1 MNDLTKGNPLKLI
14 FWFTIPLLIG
24 NIFQQFYSL
33 SDTLIVG
40 QTLGVKALA
49 AVGSTGSVQFLIIGF
64 AQGLTAGLSI
74 LTAQHY
80 GAKDFKAVRRSFA
93 ISIVV
98 SLVVGIILTIVSLI
112 FVDHILVLMQ
122 TPTDIINDA
131 RTFLQIMLGGM
142 LAPIAFNLLSNIIRA
157 LGDSRTPLWFLIISS
172 VINIGLELLF
182 ILGFHWGIAG
192 AGWATILA
200 QLIASLMC
208 VIYII
213 VRVPILHIGRRHFNL
228 RLSELKG
235 HLRVGLPMA
244 FQMSIIAIG
253 TIVLQAALN
262 SLGTNS
268 VAATTAAQKI
278 DQLATQPL
286 MSFGVTMATFAAQN
300 FGAHQYERIIKG
312 VKQTMWLSGSFS
324 VAAGLIEILW
334 GKQLVGLFVGH
345 QDMAVLNLSQTYFN
359 VIGSTYILLSMLFIM
374 RNTLQGL
381 GRSAI
386 PTLAGAAEL
395 FMRVFAALILVR
407 FFAYPGACASEPLA
421 WLGSVAVLLP
431 AYLQAVRELH
441 QRARAEK
448 TPVTPTTPTVEVASK
463 N

>member
-1 MNDLTKGNPLKLI
+1 MNDLTKGKPLKLI

-74 LTAQHY
+74 LTAQY
-80 GAKDFKAVRRSFA
+80 FGAKDYKGVRRSFA

-98 SLVVGIILTIVSLI
+98 SLIVGMILTILSMF

-122 TPTDIINDA
+122 TPPDIMNDA

-172 VINIGLELLF
+172 LINIGLELLF

-200 QLIASLMC
+200 QLIATVMC
-208 VIYII
+208 LVYII
-213 VRVPILHIGRRHFNL
+213 LKVPILHIGRRHFKL
-228 RLSELKG
+228 MWSEVKA
-235 HLRVGLPMA
+235 HLNVGLPMA

-278 DQLATQPL
+278 DQVATQPL

-300 FGAHQYERIIKG
+300 FGAHKYERIIKG

-324 VAAGLIEILW
+324 VAAGLIEIIW

-359 VIGSTYILLSMLFIM
+359 IIGSTYIFLSMLFIM

-407 FFAYPGACASEPLA
+407 LLAYPGACMSEPLA
-421 WLGSVAVLLP
+421 WIGSCAVLLP
-431 AYLQAVRELH
+431 AYVKAVRELR
-441 QRARAEK
+441 QRSKDEQLSSEEAESTLENAVK
-448 TPVTPTTPTVEVASK
+448 E
-463 N
+463 

>member
-1 MNDLTKGNPLKLI
+1 MNDLTKGKPLKLI

-74 LTAQHY
+74 LTAQY
-80 GAKDFKAVRRSFA
+80 FGAKDYKGVRRSFA

-98 SLVVGIILTIVSLI
+98 SLIVGIILTILSMF

-122 TPTDIINDA
+122 TPPDIMNDA

-172 VINIGLELLF
+172 LINIGLELLF

-200 QLIASLMC
+200 QLIATVMC
-208 VIYII
+208 LVYII
-213 VRVPILHIGRRHFNL
+213 LKVPILHIGRRHFKL
-228 RLSELKG
+228 VWSEVKA
-235 HLRVGLPMA
+235 HLNVGLPMA

-278 DQLATQPL
+278 DQVATQPL

-300 FGAHQYERIIKG
+300 FGAHKYERIIKG

-324 VAAGLIEILW
+324 VAAGLIEIIW

-359 VIGSTYILLSMLFIM
+359 IIGSTYIFLSMLFIM

-407 FFAYPGACASEPLA
+407 LLAYPGACMSEPLA
-421 WLGSVAVLLP
+421 WIGSCAVLLP
-431 AYLQAVRELH
+431 AYVKAVRELR
-441 QRARAEK
+441 QRSKDEQVTNGEAES
-448 TPVTPTTPTVEVASK
+448 TLENTVKE
-463 N
+463 

>member
-1 MNDLTKGNPLKLI
+1 MNDLTKGKPLKLI

-80 GAKDFKAVRRSFA
+80 GAKDFKGVRRSFA
-93 ISIVV
+93 ISIIV

-122 TPTDIINDA
+122 TPTDIIDDA

-172 VINIGLELLF
+172 LINIGLELLF

-200 QLIASLMC
+200 QLLASVMC
-208 VIYII
+208 VVYIV
-213 VRVPILHIGRRHFNL
+213 VRVPILHIGRRHFKL
-228 RLSELKG
+228 RRAEVTS

-262 SLGTNS
+262 SLGTDS

-300 FGAHQYERIIKG
+300 FGAHQYGRIITG
-312 VKQTMWLSGSFS
+312 VKQTMWLSGAFS
-324 VAAGLIEILW
+324 VAAGVIEIIW
-334 GKQLVGLFVGH
+334 GQQLVGLFVGH
-345 QDMAVLNLSQTYFN
+345 QDMAVLHLSQTYFN
-359 VIGSTYILLSMLFIM
+359 IIGSSYILLSMLFIM

-407 FFAYPGACASEPLA
+407 FFAYPGACFSEPLA

-431 AYLQAVRELH
+431 AYIRAVHELR
-441 QRARAEK
+441 QRMATDK
-448 TPVTPTTPTVEVASK
+448 TNKAVDSTVSVTE
-463 N
+463 

>member
-1 MNDLTKGNPLKLI
+1 MNDLTKGKPLKLI

-74 LTAQHY
+74 ITAQHY
-80 GAKDFKAVRRSFA
+80 GARDYKGVRRSFA
-93 ISIVV
+93 ISIVI
-98 SLVVGIILTIVSLI
+98 SLIVGLILTALSMVL
-112 FVDHILVLMQ
+112 VDHILVLMQ
-122 TPTDIINDA
+122 TPADIMVNA

-172 VINIGLELLF
+172 LINIGLELLF
-182 ILGFHWGIAG
+182 ILVFHWGIAG

-200 QLIASLMC
+200 QLLASLMC
-208 VIYII
+208 VVYII
-213 VRVPILHIGRRHFNL
+213 LKVPVLHIGRRHF
-228 RLSELKG
+228 
-235 HLRVGLPMA
+235 HLVAKEVRAHLNVGLPMA

-300 FGAHQYERIIKG
+300 YGAKQYERIITG

-324 VAAGLIEILW
+324 VAAGLIEIIW

-345 QDMAVLNLSQTYFN
+345 QDVAVLNLSQTYFN
-359 VIGSTYILLSMLFIM
+359 VIGSTYLLL
-374 RNTLQGL
+374 
-381 GRSAI
+381 
-386 PTLAGAAEL
+386 
-395 FMRVFAALILVR
+395 
-407 FFAYPGACASEPLA
+407 
-421 WLGSVAVLLP
+421 
-431 AYLQAVRELH
+431 
-441 QRARAEK
+441 
-448 TPVTPTTPTVEVASK
+448 
-463 N
+463 

>member
-1 MNDLTKGNPLKLI
+1 MNDLTKGSPLKLI

-74 LTAQHY
+74 LTAQYY
-80 GAKDFKAVRRSFA
+80 GAKDFKGVRRSFA
-93 ISIVV
+93 ISIVI
-98 SLVVGIILTIVSLI
+98 SLIVGVILTIVSLI
-112 FVDHILVLMQ
+112 LVDHILVLMQ
-122 TPTDIINDA
+122 TPPAIMADA

-142 LAPIAFNLLSNIIRA
+142 LAPIGFNLLSNVIRA

-200 QLIASLMC
+200 QLIATLMC
-208 VIYII
+208 AVYII
-213 VRVPILHIGRRHFNL
+213 VKVPVLHIGWRHFKL
-228 RLSELKG
+228 QRARVKA
-235 HLRVGLPMA
+235 HLNVGLPMA

-300 FGAHQYERIIKG
+300 FGAHKYERIIKG

-324 VAAGLIEILW
+324 VVAGLIEIFW
-334 GKQLVGLFVGH
+334 GQQLVGLFVGH
-345 QDMAVLNLSQTYFN
+345 QDMAVLHLSQTYFN
-359 VIGSTYILLSMLFIM
+359 IIGSTYILLSMLFIM

-395 FMRVFAALILVR
+395 FMRVFAALVLVH
-407 FFAYPGACASEPLA
+407 FFAYAGACFSEPLA
-421 WLGSVAVLLP
+421 WLGSCAVLLP
-431 AYLQAVRELH
+431 AYVRAVHELRL
-441 QRARAEK
+441 RAREEEQR
-448 TPVTPTTPTVEVASK
+448 TVPILNAAVKESEI
-463 N
+463 

>member
-1 MNDLTKGNPLKLI
+1 MNDLTKGKPLKLI

-74 LTAQHY
+74 LTAQY
-80 GAKDFKAVRRSFA
+80 FGAKDYKGVRRSFA

-98 SLVVGIILTIVSLI
+98 SLIVGIILTIISMI

-122 TPTDIINDA
+122 TPSDIMADA

-157 LGDSRTPLWFLIISS
+157 LGDSRTPLWFLIVSS
-172 VINIGLELLF
+172 LINIGLELLF

-200 QLIASLMC
+200 QLIATLMC
-208 VIYII
+208 VVYI
-213 VRVPILHIGRRHFNL
+213 VAKVPILHIGRRHFKL
-228 RLSELKG
+228 VWSEVKA
-235 HLRVGLPMA
+235 HLNVGLPMA

-278 DQLATQPL
+278 DQVATQPL

-300 FGAHQYERIIKG
+300 FGAHKYERIIKG

-324 VAAGLIEILW
+324 VAAGLIEIIW

-407 FFAYPGACASEPLA
+407 FFAYPGACSSEPLA
-421 WLGSVAVLLP
+421 WLGSCAVLLP
-431 AYLQAVRELH
+431 AYVKAVRELRL
-441 QRARAEK
+441 RARNEREHPEK
-448 TPVTPTTPTVEVASK
+448 VAPALENVVK
-463 N
+463 E

>member
-1 MNDLTKGNPLKLI
+1 MNDLTKGKPLKLI

-74 LTAQHY
+74 LTAQY
-80 GAKDFKAVRRSFA
+80 FGAKDYKGVRRSFA

-98 SLVVGIILTIVSLI
+98 SLIVGMILTILSMF

-122 TPTDIINDA
+122 TPPDIMNDA

-172 VINIGLELLF
+172 LINIGLELLF

-200 QLIASLMC
+200 QLIATVMC
-208 VIYII
+208 LVYII
-213 VRVPILHIGRRHFNL
+213 LKVPILHIGRRHFKL
-228 RLSELKG
+228 VWSEVKA
-235 HLRVGLPMA
+235 HLNVGLPMA

-278 DQLATQPL
+278 DQVATQPL

-300 FGAHQYERIIKG
+300 FGAHKYERIIKG

-324 VAAGLIEILW
+324 VAAGLIEIIW

-359 VIGSTYILLSMLFIM
+359 IIGSTYIFLSMLFIM

-407 FFAYPGACASEPLA
+407 LLAYPGACMSEPLA
-421 WLGSVAVLLP
+421 WIGSCAVLLP
-431 AYLQAVRELH
+431 AYVKAVRELR
-441 QRARAEK
+441 QRSKDEQLSSEEAESTLENAVK
-448 TPVTPTTPTVEVASK
+448 E
-463 N
+463 

>member
-1 MNDLTKGNPLKLI
+1 MNDLTKGKPLKLI

-80 GAKDFKAVRRSFA
+80 GAKDFKGVRRSFA
-93 ISIVV
+93 ISIVI
-98 SLVVGIILTIVSLI
+98 SLIVGIILTIISLI
-112 FVDHILVLMQ
+112 FVDHILILMQ
-122 TPTDIINDA
+122 TPKDIINDA

-157 LGDSRTPLWFLIISS
+157 LGDSRTPLWFLIVSS
-172 VINIGLELLF
+172 LINIGLELLF

-200 QLIASLMC
+200 QLIATLMC
-208 VIYII
+208 VVYII
-213 VRVPILHIGRRHFNL
+213 VRVPILHIGRRHFKL
-228 RLSELKG
+228 RRLEVNAHLK
-235 HLRVGLPMA
+235 VGLPMA

-278 DQLATQPL
+278 DQVATQPL

-300 FGAHQYERIIKG
+300 FGAHQYDRIVKG

-324 VAAGLIEILW
+324 VAAGLIEIIW

-395 FMRVFAALILVR
+395 FMRVFAALIMVR
-407 FFAYPGACASEPLA
+407 LFGYTGACSSEPLA
-421 WLGSVAVLLP
+421 WLGSCAVLLP
-431 AYLQAVRELH
+431 AYIKAVREL
-441 QRARAEK
+441 RNLARSERHNQETV
-448 TPVTPTTPTVEVASK
+448 TPVVETSVK

>member
-1 MNDLTKGNPLKLI
+1 MNDLTKGKPLKLI

-74 LTAQHY
+74 LTAQY
-80 GAKDFKAVRRSFA
+80 FGAKDYKGVRRSFA

-98 SLVVGIILTIVSLI
+98 SLIVGMILTILSMF

-122 TPTDIINDA
+122 TPPDIMNDA

-172 VINIGLELLF
+172 LINIGLELLF

-200 QLIASLMC
+200 QLIATVMC
-208 VIYII
+208 LVYII
-213 VRVPILHIGRRHFNL
+213 LKVPILHIGRRHFKL
-228 RLSELKG
+228 VWSEVKA
-235 HLRVGLPMA
+235 HLNVGLPMA

-278 DQLATQPL
+278 DQVATQPL

-300 FGAHQYERIIKG
+300 FGAHKYERIIKG

-324 VAAGLIEILW
+324 VAAGLIEIIW

-359 VIGSTYILLSMLFIM
+359 IIGSTYIFLSMLFIM

-407 FFAYPGACASEPLA
+407 LLAYPGACMSEPLA
-421 WLGSVAVLLP
+421 WIGSCAVLLP
-431 AYLQAVRELH
+431 AYVKAVRELR
-441 QRARAEK
+441 QRSKDEQVTNGEAES
-448 TPVTPTTPTVEVASK
+448 TLENTVKE
-463 N
+463 

>member
-1 MNDLTKGNPLKLI
+1 MNDLTKGSPLKLI

-74 LTAQHY
+74 LTAQHF
-80 GAKDFKAVRRSFA
+80 GAKDYQGVRRSFA

-98 SLVVGIILTIVSLI
+98 SLIVGLILTVISMVL
-112 FVDHILVLMQ
+112 VDHILVLMQ
-122 TPTDIINDA
+122 TPADIMADA

-142 LAPIAFNLLSNIIRA
+142 LAPIGFNLLSNIIRA

-172 VINIGLELLF
+172 IINIGLELLF
-182 ILGFHWGIAG
+182 ILVFKWGIAG
-192 AGWATILA
+192 ASWATILA
-200 QLIASLMC
+200 QLIATLMC
-208 VIYII
+208 VVYII
-213 VRVPILHIGRRHFNL
+213 LRVPVLHIGWRHFNL
-228 RLSELKG
+228 SMAEVKT
-235 HLRVGLPMA
+235 HLNVGLPMA

-253 TIVLQAALN
+253 TIVLQSALN

-300 FGAHQYERIIKG
+300 YGAHQYERIVQG
-312 VKQTMWLSGSFS
+312 VKQTMWLSGGFS
-324 VAAGLIEILW
+324 VAAGVIEIIW
-334 GKQLVGLFVGH
+334 GKQLVALFVGH
-345 QDMAVLNLSQTYFN
+345 GDVAVLNLSQTYFN

-407 FFAYPGACASEPLA
+407 LLAYPGACMSEPLA
-421 WLGSVAVLLP
+421 WLGSCAVLLP
-431 AYLQAVRELH
+431 AYVKAVHELRLREREEQQLH
-441 QRARAEK
+441 VA
-448 TPVTPTTPTVEVASK
+448 PTEVVEAGAK

>member
-1 MNDLTKGNPLKLI
+1 MNDLTKGKPLKLI

-74 LTAQHY
+74 LTAQY
-80 GAKDFKAVRRSFA
+80 FGAKDYKGVRRSFA

-98 SLVVGIILTIVSLI
+98 SLIVGIILTILSMF

-122 TPTDIINDA
+122 TPPDIMNDA

-172 VINIGLELLF
+172 LINIGLELLF

-200 QLIASLMC
+200 QLIATVMC
-208 VIYII
+208 LVYII
-213 VRVPILHIGRRHFNL
+213 VKVPILHIGRRHFKL
-228 RLSELKG
+228 VWSEVKA
-235 HLRVGLPMA
+235 HLNVGLPMA

-278 DQLATQPL
+278 DQVATQPL

-300 FGAHQYERIIKG
+300 FGAHKYERIIKG

-324 VAAGLIEILW
+324 VAAGLIEIIW

-359 VIGSTYILLSMLFIM
+359 IIGSTYIFLSMLFIM

-407 FFAYPGACASEPLA
+407 LLAYPGACMSEPLA
-421 WLGSVAVLLP
+421 WIGSCAVLLP
-431 AYLQAVRELH
+431 AYVKAVRELR
-441 QRARAEK
+441 QRSKDEQLSSEEAESTLENAVK
-448 TPVTPTTPTVEVASK
+448 E
-463 N
+463 